1 MRTALILFAH
11 GARDPEWARPMQRV
25 REAILAAQ
33 PAVRVELAF
42 LEFMSPTLSESIAG
56 LLADGVNKIVVM
68 PMFIARGGHLKRDLP
83 EMLAALRV
91 AHPDVEF
98 IQGDAIGEHETV
110 VQAMAAA
117 ALQEAGL

>member
-1 MRTALILFAH
+1 MRRVQAAVQ
-11 GARDPEWARPMQRV
+11 AR
-25 REAILAAQ
+25 Q
-33 PAVRVELAF
+33 PGVPVELAF